1 MLSSANVEL
10 LPDEQVVFEGGN
22 GILTN
27 QRLLVAAK
35 NRRGSSPD
43 TEIPLVDITEY
54 KRVIGGQ
61 DSRIRQGLML
71 LAAGA
76 VFTALELSASSMLRE
91 SGGIFE
97 IVDVFLFMLGA
108 LGLVLGAYL
117 VLRSLVRVVPHTTVF
132 FRIDQRRGH
141 RSDVP
146 GAGEP
151 ARRRADPPLLAGKER
166 PGRLARPLRRR
177 LPSLILAGPG
187 VIVRHGLAP

>member
-10 LPDEQVVFEGGN
+10 LPDEQIVFEGGN
-22 GILTN
+22 GTLTN

-35 NRRGSSPD
+35 NRAGSSPV

-97 IVDVFLFMLGA
+97 IVDVLLFMLGA

-117 VLRSLVRVVPHTTVF
+117 VLRSVVRVVPHTTVF
-132 FRIDQRRGH
+132 FRIASGE
-141 RSDVP
+141 DV
-146 GAGEP
+146 AV
-151 ARRRADPPLLAGKER
+151 RF
-166 PGRLARPLRRR
+166 PGRENPLADELIRRYSRAKTR
-177 LPSLILAGPG
+177 LGG
-187 VIVRHGLAP
+187 